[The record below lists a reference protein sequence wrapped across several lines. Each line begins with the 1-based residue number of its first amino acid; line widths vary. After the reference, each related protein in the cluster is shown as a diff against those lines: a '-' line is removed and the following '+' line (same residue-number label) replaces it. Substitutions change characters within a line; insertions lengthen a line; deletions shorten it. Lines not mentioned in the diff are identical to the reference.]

1 MLRVESISYSL
12 KNRPLLKNISFS
24 IRPGEMVALLGSNG
38 AGKST
43 LMKLLSGENK
53 PENGRILLFGEDL
66 LHYNRKLLARK
77 RAYLQQHNP
86 ISMAFNVKEII
97 MMGRYGLK
105 GISTTTEDETALSEC
120 MEVCGLTDLAERS
133 MLSLSGGEQQRVH
146 LARVLCQLWD
156 DKEAVLL
163 LDEPINNMDMQF
175 QHQTL
180 AIASALAK
188 KGYMVI
194 VVLHDVN
201 LAAQYASRIM
211 VLKDGRKWWDGT
223 PAQVLTEQHMFIAFG
238 IQAHAY
244 TDQRSLKTV
253 IVAKEIRLDGATFNS
268 NLGNNKKKQSINEAG
283 DYKTTNHAADETTM
297 GKCPQMAM
305 NNIRDSFITDKKQII
320 Y

>member
-12 KNRPLLKNISFS
+12 KNRPLLKQISFS
-24 IRPGEMVALLGSNG
+24 IRPGEMVALLGANG

-53 PENGRILLFGEDL
+53 PDSGRIMLYGEDL
-66 LHYNRKLLARK
+66 QTFDRKVLARK

-86 ISMAFNVKEII
+86 MSMAFNVKEIV

-105 GISTTTEDETALSEC
+105 GISTLAADETALAEC
-120 MEVCGLTDLAERS
+120 MEICGLTDLAERS

-156 DKEAVLL
+156 DKNAVLL
-163 LDEPINNMDMQF
+163 LDEPINNMDLQF

-180 AIASALAK
+180 AIAAALAK

-201 LAAQYASRIM
+201 LAAQYASRVMI
-211 VLKDGRKWWDGT
+211 LKDGRKWWDGT
-223 PAQVLTEQHMFIAFG
+223 PVQVLTEQHMFTAFG
-238 IQAHAY
+238 IHAQAY

-253 IVAKEIRLDGATFNS
+253 IVPKEIMLDGATFNS
-268 NLGNNKKKQSINEAG
+268 NLAKHAVQPNIKTANSFSLNHNN
-283 DYKTTNHAADETTM
+283 TDE
-297 GKCPQMAM
+297 KLIF
-305 NNIRDSFITDKKQII
+305 NL
-320 Y
+320 

>member
-12 KNRPLLKNISFS
+12 KNRPLLKQISFS
-24 IRPGEMVALLGSNG
+24 IRPGEMVALLGANG

-53 PENGRILLFGEDL
+53 PESGRIMLYGEDL
-66 LHYNRKLLARK
+66 QDYDRKVLARK

-86 ISMAFNVKEII
+86 LSMAFSVQEIV

-105 GISTTTEDETALSEC
+105 GISTLEADETALAEC
-120 MEVCGLTDLAERS
+120 MEVCGLTDLAGRS

-156 DKEAVLL
+156 DKNAVLL
-163 LDEPINNMDMQF
+163 LDEPINNMDLQF

-180 AIASALAK
+180 AIAAALAK

-201 LAAQYASRIM
+201 LAAQYASRVMI
-211 VLKDGRKWWDGT
+211 LKDGRKWWDGT
-223 PAQVLTEQHMFIAFG
+223 PVQVLTEQHMFTAFG
-238 IQAHAY
+238 IHAQAY

-253 IVAKEIRLDGATFNS
+253 IVPKEIQLDGAAFNS
-268 NLGNNKKKQSINEAG
+268 NLGKQATKQNINTADNFSINPG
-283 DYKTTNHAADETTM
+283 NTDE
-297 GKCPQMAM
+297 KLIF
-305 NNIRDSFITDKKQII
+305 NL
-320 Y
+320 